1 MGADDELAGER
12 ASLMQRPTSAQ
23 GASAGRSLAN
33 SIAYQATHNGACRVM
48 LAAAVAGGW
57 MCVSSLLI
65 LVNKVILKDLSFG

>member
-1 MGADDELAGER
+1 MGADDDLQAER
-12 ASLMQRPTSAQ
+12 ASLMQRPSSGQ
-23 GASAGRSLAN
+23 GGPAVKSLAQR
-33 SIAYQATHNGACRVM
+33 IAYEATHNGACRVM